1 MTLDARSLRYFA
13 EIVGCGSFTRAANTL
28 GVSQPAL
35 SKCIRD
41 LEAHLRVKLL
51 ERSPT
56 GVVPTQLGMTL
67 YLRARSVTA
76 EISRAHAE
84 IRELADAGAGLVRI
98 GILPSQVH
106 LLPSP
111 TLRLFKSRPSIRL
124 RVIERA
130 RSELMSGLLRSDFD
144 LIVSVIRPDHSPPN
158 VSSVYLLHDKP
169 SIILRNSH
177 PLNRDAKVR
186 LRALLQYPW
195 ILPPAGSDRRD
206 DLDGFAEAA
215 RFEWP
220 PKTFVECHS
229 NALLKAMVLQTDCIG
244 LLPNDAPCAE
254 EHAGLVKSIRFA
266 NEAPGRAIGLL
277 YRNDYPQTDA
287 AMAVMR
293 EITAAVSRLNPT

>member
-1 MTLDARSLRYFA
+1 MALDARSLRYFA
-13 EIVGCGSFTRAANTL
+13 EIVGCGSFTRAASAL

-51 ERSPT
+51 ERSPA
-56 GVVPTQLGMTL
+56 GVVPTPLGRTL

-106 LLPSP
+106 LLPTP
-111 TLRLFKSRPSIRL
+111 ALRLLKSRPRIRL

-130 RSELMSGLLRSDFD
+130 RSELMTGLMRSDFD
-144 LIVSVIRPDHSPPN
+144 LIISVIRPDHSPPN
-158 VSSVYLLHDKP
+158 LSSTYLLHDRP
-169 SIILRNSH
+169 SIIVRKGH

-186 LRALLQYPW
+186 LRALFQFPW

-206 DLDGFAEAA
+206 DLDEFAKVA

-220 PKTFVECHS
+220 PKTFLECHS
-229 NALLKAMVLQTDCIG
+229 NALLKAMVLQTDCVG
-244 LLPNDAPCAE
+244 LLPNDVPCTE
-254 EHAGLVKSIRFA
+254 ENVGLVKSISFA
-266 NEAPGRAIGLL
+266 SEAPGRAIGLI

-287 AMAVMR
+287 ALAVMR
-293 EITAAVSRLNPT
+293 EITTAVAQPK